1 MNEEIL
7 TLIIVMNMKRH
18 KRVARKLPAYLISL
32 PGYQLRWC
40 PAILCSIATIDRM
53 CDCWM
58 CDYLMRIWRFYLR
71 FVRAGICVRTLCC
84 SVKCDMLYDY
94 VRADEDHRS
103 ASASR
108 SLLAWSVR
116 LFVDAG
122 VKGMHQKSID
132 RNPGRKNSNW
142 KCFNQFPH
150 FIIRCGTSFVFSCWE
165 GLKKQFVSLS
175 DALNTHI

>member
-1 MNEEIL
+1 MRRLMQKIVRKIAVSLMSEEIL

-108 SLLAWSVR
+108 SLLGQFGCSLTLELKVCIKNQSIEIQEGRTVIENASTNFLIL
-116 LFVDAG
+116 LFAAEHHLFLAAG
-122 VKGMHQKSID
+122 KG
-132 RNPGRKNSNW
+132 
-142 KCFNQFPH
+142 
-150 FIIRCGTSFVFSCWE
+150 
-165 GLKKQFVSLS
+165 
-175 DALNTHI
+175 